1 MLAKSKLNS
10 SEILVYMAVNDSNI
24 SHEKNVLI
32 NKVLTE
38 FYDMKEEIKNF
49 NNK

>member
-1 MLAKSKLNS
+1 
-10 SEILVYMAVNDSNI
+10 MAVNDSNI
-24 SHEKNVLI
+24 SLEKNVLI